1 MLAERAASIRA
12 ITEALAQALDSATPP
27 HAAAQVLPVSAAR
40 VLPVPAAAG
49 AGEEDEG
56 TKSGASEGDGGGDG
70 QGLGS
75 EGGRERHDS
84 DAVGGSRPDFACI
97 EKERG
102 GDRLRGAAESFIL
115 ALWEAADSREEE
127 GGGAPPCSLDLDPRT
142 LHPAPCTLNPRP

>member
-12 ITEALAQALDSATPP
+12 ITEALAQALDSAPPP
-27 HAAAQVLPVSAAR
+27 HAAAQVLP
-40 VLPVPAAAG
+40 LPAAG
-49 AGEEDEG
+49 SAGEEEEG
-56 TKSGASEGDGGGDG
+56 AKSGASEGDGGGVIHDS
-70 QGLGS
+70 GS
-75 EGGRERHDS
+75 EGVRERHDS
-84 DAVGGSRPDFACI
+84 DGVGGSRPDFACI

-142 LHPAPCTLNPRP
+142 LHPAPCTLNPET